1 MNSQYF
7 THTIN
12 PYVIT
17 LVLSQEPFEALEFQ
31 IWTGFVPYTSGVG
44 ELQSVKIYS
53 ALAVGTKR
61 YGFTN
66 GGLIVS
72 AQSH

>member
-1 MNSQYF
+1 MNLQYF

-12 PYVIT
+12 THIIT

-31 IWTGFVPYTSGVG
+31 IWTGLVPFTSGVG
-44 ELQSVKIYS
+44 ELQFLKIYS
-53 ALAVGTKR
+53 ALATGTTC
-61 YGFTN
+61 YGITN
-66 GGLIVS
+66 GGSVVS